1 MFFVL
6 FYSNA
11 FIIISEFPE
20 IGHWP
25 EEVTRPRRMQRGYTF
40 TNTIS
45 IIDVYLNPVC
55 FVSGLLLG
63 DAEINSWHGWCS
75 LTRAEDARTCSA
87 FTKHRE
93 RVSLTGITKTEYF
106 LEDLC
111 LQPKYKR
118 KHCYAVSH
126 EDDNR
131 MENDFTVFDFSA
143 FTSSVPCLNMT
154 FFFLFFFFNK
164 LVDSLYLYTACH
176 HLLTQWDKALH
187 SNTICI

>member
-1 MFFVL
+1 
-6 FYSNA
+6 
-11 FIIISEFPE
+11 
-20 IGHWP
+20 
-25 EEVTRPRRMQRGYTF
+25 MQRGYTF

-75 LTRAEDARTCSA
+75 LTRADDARTCSA

-154 FFFLFFFFNK
+154 FFFVLFFLNK